1 MNGTINNNTRFSVA
15 VIGAIVI
22 PLVTAVG
29 AFTVVK
35 TEQSTIREEV
45 SRIRSDYVP
54 RNEIELQLTLI
65 NEKLDNLIENGKRI

>member
-1 MNGTINNNTRFSVA
+1 MTNGTINNNTRFSVA
-15 VIGAIVI
+15 VVGAIVI

-65 NEKLDNLIENGKRI
+65 NEKLDNLIENGK